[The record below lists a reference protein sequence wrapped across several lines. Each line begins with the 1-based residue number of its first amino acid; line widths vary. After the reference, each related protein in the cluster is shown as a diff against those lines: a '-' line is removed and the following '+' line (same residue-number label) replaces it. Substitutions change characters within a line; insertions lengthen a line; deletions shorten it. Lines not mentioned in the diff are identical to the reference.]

1 MSAAAR
7 AVGRAVTRVAFATRR
22 LAACRSV
29 ALSGAAFGAALLGAS
44 ASLAAADE
52 PLSFGFLEHPPGRLV
67 TIGATRLHLH
77 CRGPEGAGEPTVLF
91 ESGLGGNGLEWSP
104 VAEPLAARTRVC
116 SYDRAGYGWSDP
128 GGHDRRA
135 GRLAGELSRLIDA
148 AGVSGPFVIVAH
160 SFGGLVARLVVEER
174 ADVVGL
180 VLLDSSHEEQ
190 FARLEASGG
199 RPMVPRG
206 RQFVISQNEPPR
218 SLPEDVRRKLA
229 AFNRMRKTYHA
240 THGEMA
246 GFLASTDE
254 VRRARARRGAP
265 YPVPVTVVRRG
276 RDLYAGKRTGA
287 AKTAA
292 WIELQEDLATLGSP
306 GRLVVAEGSGH
317 HVHADAPALVVAEIE
332 RLLERVPAA
341 APVRGAGTDGAPS
354 AADDVE
360 SEASGERL
368 DAVAAPDADGV
379 AR

>member
-1 MSAAAR
+1 MSATAR
-7 AVGRAVTRVAFATRR
+7 A
-22 LAACRSV
+22 AA
-29 ALSGAAFGAALLGAS
+29 LGAALVAAVVPAALG
-44 ASLAAADE
+44 AADE
-52 PLSFGFLEHPPGRLV
+52 PLSFGFLEDPPGRLV
-67 TIGATRLHLH
+67 TIGTTRLHLH
-77 CRGPEGAGEPTVLF
+77 CRGPEGGDEPTVLF
-91 ESGLGGNGLEWSP
+91 ESGLGGNGLEWSV

-128 GGHDRRA
+128 GGRDRRA
-135 GRLAGELSRLIDA
+135 GRLAGELARLLDA
-148 AGVSGPFVIVAH
+148 AGVNGPFVLVAH
-160 SFGGLVARLVVEER
+160 SFGGLVARLFVEER

-190 FARLEASGG
+190 FARLETPGG

-206 RQFVISQNEPPR
+206 RQFVISQNEPPA

-229 AFNRMRKTYHA
+229 AFNRMRKTYAA

-246 GFLASTDE
+246 GFLESTAE

-317 HVHADAPALVVAEIE
+317 HVHADAPELVVAEIG
-332 RLLERVPAA
+332 RLLDAAAGPVPALRA
-341 APVRGAGTDGAPS
+341 ATGEADVDDG
-354 AADDVE
+354 VE

-368 DAVAAPDADGV
+368 DAGAAPDARGGG
-379 AR
+379 R